1 MNKIRMNPPATRTA
15 HLIDA
20 LFVGRAAPLPRD
32 GHAPVPSGI
41 VKRPRTGPLRLSF
54 NGLEGDEQGDP
65 VFHGGP
71 EKAVHHYPG
80 EHYALWRAR
89 YPDSPVPLT
98 PGAFGE
104 NLSSTGM
111 TERDVHIGDVYQA
124 GTALLQV
131 SQGRQPCWKLNRRLS
146 QPQAAPAMQRSGATG
161 WYYRVL
167 KEGLIARHDL
177 IALVDR
183 PCPDWP
189 MQRLIAAL
197 FPQGGVT
204 PALLEEWRLASLI
217 EPLSPNW
224 RTTFSRRVQARQIE
238 DWTRRLHEPS

>member
-1 MNKIRMNPPATRTA
+1 MRTA

-20 LFVGRAAPLPRD
+20 LFTGRARPLTRE

-41 VKRPRTGPLRLSF
+41 VKTPRTGLLRLTF

-65 VFHGGP
+65 VFHGGA

-80 EHYALWRAR
+80 DHYAFWRSC
-89 YPDSPVPLT
+89 YPASPIALL

-104 NLSSTGM
+104 NLSTTGM
-111 TERDVHIGDVYQA
+111 TERTVCIGDIYQS

-131 SQGRQPCWKLNRRLS
+131 SQGRQPCWKLNRHLRHRDAALS
-146 QPQAAPAMQRSGATG
+146 MQMSGATG

-167 KEGLIARHDL
+167 REGWIARQDPL
-177 IALVDR
+177 QLVER

-189 MQRLIAAL
+189 LHRLIAAL
-197 FPQGGVT
+197 FPRCPIAPV
-204 PALLEEWRLASLI
+204 LLEEWRQASLI
-217 EPLSPNW
+217 TELSANW
-224 RTTFSRRVQARQIE
+224 RATFSRRVQSRQIE
-238 DWTRRLHEPS
+238 DWMRRLYEPS